1 MVMPLLMQSVTIL
14 TNKEKPTMAFNRS
27 SIDLGSRYAQQAAN
41 SDSYGEARQS
51 FMDWAGVK
59 LKFFT
64 MKKEMD
70 RVNLNIL
77 PYQIK
82 SPKHPEVVAGR
93 RKVGQWD
100 YLLDVWVHRNLGPN
114 KKDMLCPKAT
124 YGKACPACEER
135 QKLRDEGRDEEARAF
150 SPSRRT
156 IYNIQLIGRNGPE
169 DAPMIFATSHHCFNK
184 ELIEEAASSSKGPVP
199 VPFASIGP
207 DGKVVSFR
215 VSEKDLGTNKFCE
228 AKSFQFLDRD
238 EEVSDE
244 VLEQC
249 VSLDEHLIVPTS
261 KQILDAMYGND
272 EDEAIGQAQEP
283 DTQEDSRRDSYDDSP
298 ARRRP
303 EPEPEYE
310 DNPPPRQERRRPSY
324 EDDAPQRERRRP
336 EVAEESRDP
345 YPPQPSIR
353 PEENAPSMPFDEAEE
368 APRQERRRP
377 EPPREEIPRQSTQCP
392 HGLNWGT
399 DCDRHNACGTCPDA
413 IYDKCRAAGSRRR

>member
-1 MVMPLLMQSVTIL
+1 
-14 TNKEKPTMAFNRS
+14 MAFNRS

-41 SDSYGEARQS
+41 SDSYGESRQS
-51 FMDWAGVK
+51 FMNWNGVK

-82 SPKHPEVVAGR
+82 SQKHPEVVAGR

-184 ELIEEAASSSKGPVP
+184 ELIEEAAASSKGPVP

-215 VSEKDLGTNKFCE
+215 VSEKDLGANKFCE

-283 DTQEDSRRDSYDDSP
+283 DTQEDSRSDSYDDDRP

-310 DNPPPRQERRRPSY
+310 DNPPPRQERRRQSY
-324 EDDAPQRERRRP
+324 EDDAPQRERRSP
-336 EVAEESRDP
+336 EVAEESRAP

-368 APRQERRRP
+368 APSQERRRP

>member
-1 MVMPLLMQSVTIL
+1 
-14 TNKEKPTMAFNRS
+14 MAFNRS
-27 SIDLGSRYAQQAAN
+27 SIDLGSRYQQQAAN

-51 FMDWAGVK
+51 FMNWAGVR
-59 LKFFT
+59 LKFFS
-64 MKKEMD
+64 MKRDMD

-100 YLLDVWVHRNLGPN
+100 YLLDVWVHRHMGPN
-114 KKDMLCPKAT
+114 KKDMLCPKST

-135 QKLRDEGRDEEARAF
+135 QKLYDEGRDEEAKAF
-150 SPSRRT
+150 TPSRRA
-156 IYNIQLIGRNGPE
+156 IYNVQLIGRNGPE
-169 DAPMIFATSHHCFNK
+169 EAPMLFATSHQCFNK
-184 ELIEEAASSSKGPVP
+184 ELIEEAAASSRGPVP

-215 VSEKDLGTNKFCE
+215 VSEKALGSNKFCE

-238 EEVSDE
+238 EEISDE

-249 VSLDEHLIVPTS
+249 VSLDEHLIVPTA

-272 EDEAIGQAQEP
+272 EDDAIAQATEQDTPNGTRWGDSYEEERPDRRRDQEP
-283 DTQEDSRRDSYDDSP
+283 ETEYLRERHRPAYEED
-298 ARRRP
+298 
-303 EPEPEYE
+303 E
-310 DNPPPRQERRRPSY
+310 
-324 EDDAPQRERRRP
+324 APQRERHRP
-336 EVAEESRDP
+336 YSAP
-345 YPPQPSIR
+345 YPQQPSIR
-353 PEENAPSMPFDEAEE
+353 PEENDLARPFDDVEE
-368 APRQERRRP
+368 PPRQERRQ
-377 EPPREEIPRQSTQCP
+377 EPPQDEVPRQSTQCP

-399 DCDRHNACGTCPDA
+399 DCDRHRACGTCPDA

>member
-1 MVMPLLMQSVTIL
+1 
-14 TNKEKPTMAFNRS
+14 MAFNRS
-27 SIDLGSRYAQQAAN
+27 SIDLGSRYQQQAAN

-51 FMDWAGVK
+51 FMDWNGVK

-135 QKLRDEGRDEEARAF
+135 QKLRDEGREEEAKAF
-150 SPSRRT
+150 TPSRRA

-184 ELIEEAASSSKGPVP
+184 ELIEEASASSKGPVP
-199 VPFASIGP
+199 IPFASIGP
-207 DGKVVSFR
+207 EGKVVSFR

-272 EDEAIGQAQEP
+272 EDEAIGPAQEP
-283 DTQEDSRRDSYDDSP
+283 DTQEDSRRDSYDDDRP
-298 ARRRP
+298 ARRRTP

-310 DNPPPRQERRRPSY
+310 DNPPPRQERRRQSY
-324 EDDAPQRERRRP
+324 EDETPQRERRRP

-353 PEENAPSMPFDEAEE
+353 PEENAPTMPFDEDEE

>member
-1 MVMPLLMQSVTIL
+1 
-14 TNKEKPTMAFNRS
+14 MAFNRS

-51 FMDWAGVK
+51 FMNWAGVK

-135 QKLRDEGRDEEARAF
+135 QKLYDEGRDEEAKAF
-150 SPSRRT
+150 TPSRRA
-156 IYNIQLIGRNGPE
+156 IYNVQLIGRNGPE
-169 DAPMIFATSHHCFNK
+169 DAPMIFATSHQCFNK
-184 ELIEEAASSSKGPVP
+184 ELIEEAGASSKGPVP
-199 VPFASIGP
+199 IPFASIGP

-215 VSEKDLGTNKFCE
+215 VSEKALGSNKFCE

-272 EDEAIGQAQEP
+272 EDEAVDQAPEQ
-283 DTQEDSRRDSYDDSP
+283 DTQEDGRRYSYEDDRP
-298 ARRRP
+298 ARRRDP

-310 DNPPPRQERRRPSY
+310 PEPPRERRRPSY
-324 EDDAPQRERRRP
+324 EDEAPQRERRRP

-345 YPPQPSIR
+345 YPPQPSMR
-353 PEENAPSMPFDEAEE
+353 PEENAPTMPFDEAEE

-377 EPPREEIPRQSTQCP
+377 EPPREEVPRQSTQCP

>member
-1 MVMPLLMQSVTIL
+1 
-14 TNKEKPTMAFNRS
+14 MAFNRS
-27 SIDLGSRYAQQAAN
+27 SIDLGSRYAQQAAI

-51 FMDWAGVK
+51 FMNWAGVK

-135 QKLRDEGRDEEARAF
+135 QKLYDEGRDEEAKAF
-150 SPSRRT
+150 TPSRRA
-156 IYNIQLIGRNGPE
+156 IYNVQLIGRNGPE
-169 DAPMIFATSHHCFNK
+169 DTPMIFATSHQCFNK
-184 ELIEEAASSSKGPVP
+184 ELIEEAAASSKGPVP
-199 VPFASIGP
+199 IPFASIGP

-215 VSEKDLGTNKFCE
+215 VSEKALGSSKFCE

-238 EEVSDE
+238 EEISDE

-272 EDEAIGQAQEP
+272 DDDSVGQAPEQ
-283 DTQEDSRRDSYDDSP
+283 DTQEDARRDSYDD
-298 ARRRP
+298 ARQDRRREP

-310 DNPPPRQERRRPSY
+310 PEPSRERRRPAR
-324 EDDAPQRERRRP
+324 EEEEAPQRERRRP
-336 EVAEESRDP
+336 EPEDDRSP

-353 PEENAPSMPFDEAEE
+353 PEENDRARPFDDAEE
-368 APRQERRRP
+368 PPRQERRRP
-377 EPPREEIPRQSTQCP
+377 EPPQDEVPRQSTQCP
-392 HGLNWGT
+392 HGLNWGM
-399 DCDRHNACGTCPDA
+399 DCDRHRACGTCPDA

>member
-1 MVMPLLMQSVTIL
+1 
-14 TNKEKPTMAFNRS
+14 MAFNRS

-51 FMDWAGVK
+51 FMNWAGVK

-100 YLLDVWVHRNLGPN
+100 YLLDVWVHRSLGPN

-135 QKLRDEGRDEEARAF
+135 QKLYDEGRDEEAKAF
-150 SPSRRT
+150 SPSRRA
-156 IYNIQLIGRNGPE
+156 IYNVQLIGRNGPE
-169 DAPMIFATSHHCFNK
+169 DAPMIFATSHQCFNK
-184 ELIEEAASSSKGPVP
+184 ELIEEAGASSKGPVP
-199 VPFASIGP
+199 IPFASIGP

-215 VSEKDLGTNKFCE
+215 VSEKTLGSNKFCE

-272 EDEAIGQAQEP
+272 EDEAVGQAQEP
-283 DTQEDSRRDSYDDSP
+283 DTQEDNRRDSYDDDRP
-298 ARRRP
+298 ARRRTP

-310 DNPPPRQERRRPSY
+310 DNPPPRQERHRPSY
-324 EDDAPQRERRRP
+324 EDESPQRERRRP

-345 YPPQPSIR
+345 YPPQPSMR

-368 APRQERRRP
+368 APHQERRRP

>member
-1 MVMPLLMQSVTIL
+1 
-14 TNKEKPTMAFNRS
+14 MAFNRS

-51 FMDWAGVK
+51 FMNWAGVK

-114 KKDMLCPKAT
+114 KKDMLCPKYT

-135 QKLRDEGRDEEARAF
+135 QKLYDEGRDEEAKAF
-150 SPSRRT
+150 TPSRRA
-156 IYNIQLIGRNGPE
+156 IYNVQLIGRNGPE
-169 DAPMIFATSHHCFNK
+169 DAPMIFATSHQCFNK
-184 ELIEEAASSSKGPVP
+184 ELIEEAGASSKGPVP
-199 VPFASIGP
+199 IPFASIGP

-215 VSEKDLGTNKFCE
+215 VSEKALGSSKFCE

-238 EEVSDE
+238 EEISDE

-272 EDEAIGQAQEP
+272 EDEAVGQAPEQ
-283 DTQEDSRRDSYDDSP
+283 DTQEDSRCDSYEDDRP
-298 ARRRP
+298 ARRRDP

-310 DNPPPRQERRRPSY
+310 PEPPRERRRPSY
-324 EDDAPQRERRRP
+324 EDEAPQRERRRP

-345 YPPQPSIR
+345 YPPQPSMR
-353 PEENAPSMPFDEAEE
+353 PEEDAPTMPFDEAEE

-377 EPPREEIPRQSTQCP
+377 EPPREEVPRQSTQCP

>member
-1 MVMPLLMQSVTIL
+1 
-14 TNKEKPTMAFNRS
+14 MAFNRS
-27 SIDLGSRYAQQAAN
+27 SIDLGSRYQQQAAN

-51 FMDWAGVK
+51 FMNWAGVR
-59 LKFFT
+59 LKFFS
-64 MKKEMD
+64 MKRDMD

-100 YLLDVWVHRNLGPN
+100 YLLDVWVHRHMGPN
-114 KKDMLCPKAT
+114 KKDMLCPKST

-135 QKLRDEGRDEEARAF
+135 QKLYDEGRDGEAKAF
-150 SPSRRT
+150 TPSRRA
-156 IYNIQLIGRNGPE
+156 IYNVQLIGRNGPE
-169 DAPMIFATSHHCFNK
+169 EAPMIFATSHQCFNK
-184 ELIEEAASSSKGPVP
+184 ELIEEAAASSRGPVP

-215 VSEKDLGTNKFCE
+215 VSEKALGSNKFCE

-238 EEVSDE
+238 EEISDE

-249 VSLDEHLIVPTS
+249 VSLDERLIVPTA

-272 EDEAIGQAQEP
+272 EDDAIVQATDQDTPNGIRRGDFYEEERPDRRRDQEP
-283 DTQEDSRRDSYDDSP
+283 ETEYPRERHRPAYEED
-298 ARRRP
+298 
-303 EPEPEYE
+303 E
-310 DNPPPRQERRRPSY
+310 
-324 EDDAPQRERRRP
+324 APQRERPRP
-336 EVAEESRDP
+336 DWTP
-345 YPPQPSIR
+345 YPQQPSIR
-353 PEENAPSMPFDEAEE
+353 PEENNQARPFDDVEE
-368 APRQERRRP
+368 PPRQERRQ
-377 EPPREEIPRQSTQCP
+377 EPPQDEVPRQSTQCP

-399 DCDRHNACGTCPDA
+399 DCDRHRACGTCPDA

>member
-1 MVMPLLMQSVTIL
+1 
-14 TNKEKPTMAFNRS
+14 MAFNRS

-41 SDSYGEARQS
+41 SGSYGEARQS
-51 FMDWAGVK
+51 FMNWNGVK

-82 SPKHPEVVAGR
+82 SQKHPEVVAGR

-184 ELIEEAASSSKGPVP
+184 ELIEEAAASSKGPVP

-272 EDEAIGQAQEP
+272 EDEDVGQAPEP
-283 DTQEDSRRDSYDDSP
+283 DTQEDSRRDSYEDDRP
-298 ARRRP
+298 ARRRTP

-310 DNPPPRQERRRPSY
+310 DNPPHSQERRSPSY

-336 EVAEESRDP
+336 DVAEESRAP

-413 IYDKCRAAGSRRR
+413 IYDKCRAEGSRRR

>member
-1 MVMPLLMQSVTIL
+1 
-14 TNKEKPTMAFNRS
+14 MAINRS
-27 SIDLGSRYAQQAAN
+27 NIDLGSRYNQQAAN
-41 SDSYGEARQS
+41 ADSYGEARQG
-51 FMDWAGVK
+51 FMNWSGVK
-59 LKFFT
+59 LKFFQ

-82 SPKHPEVVAGR
+82 TNKHPEVVAGR

-124 YGKACPACEER
+124 YGKACPACEEKT
-135 QKLRDEGRDEEARAF
+135 KLYDEGRDEEAKAF
-150 SPSRRT
+150 SASRRT
-156 IYNIQLIGRNGPE
+156 IYNVQLIGRNGPE

-184 ELIEEAASSSKGPVP
+184 ELIEEASASSRGPSP
-199 VPFASIGP
+199 IPFASIGP

-215 VSEKDLGTNKFCE
+215 VSEKELGKTSYCE

-249 VSLDEHLIVPTS
+249 ASLDEFLVVPTA
-261 KQILDAMYGND
+261 KQIMDAMYGTEED
-272 EDEAIGQAQEP
+272 EDPTQAQ
-283 DTQEDSRRDSYDDSP
+283 
-298 ARRRP
+298 P
-303 EPEPEYE
+303 EPQQERGRLTRSDLDAMGFDGYKAE
-310 DNPPPRQERRRPSY
+310 NSHQERRRP
-324 EDDAPQRERRRP
+324 EA
-336 EVAEESRDP
+336 AEESRDP
-345 YPPQPSIR
+345 YPPQPSMR
-353 PEENAPSMPFDEAEE
+353 PEYDEPPRSRRQAEDPVDTSRDSMPMDRFPDEMDPVEPPE
-368 APRQERRRP
+368 TLEPPRQERHRP
-377 EPPREEIPRQSTQCP
+377 EPTQDTPRESSPCP

-399 DCDRHNACGTCPDA
+399 DCDRHRACGTCPDA

>member
-1 MVMPLLMQSVTIL
+1 
-14 TNKEKPTMAFNRS
+14 MAFNRS
-27 SIDLGSRYAQQAAN
+27 SIDLGSRYQQQAAN
-41 SDSYGEARQS
+41 SESYGEARQS
-51 FMDWAGVK
+51 FMNWAGVK

-135 QKLRDEGRDEEARAF
+135 QKLYDEGRDEEAKAF
-150 SPSRRT
+150 TPSRRA
-156 IYNIQLIGRNGPE
+156 IYNVQLIGRNGPE
-169 DAPMIFATSHHCFNK
+169 DAPMIFATSHQCFNK
-184 ELIEEAASSSKGPVP
+184 ELIEEAGASSKGPVP
-199 VPFASIGP
+199 IPFASIGP

-215 VSEKDLGTNKFCE
+215 VSEKALGSSKFCE

-238 EEVSDE
+238 EEISDE

-272 EDEAIGQAQEP
+272 EDEAVDQDQGQ
-283 DTQEDSRRDSYDDSP
+283 DTQEDGRRDSYEDDRP
-298 ARRRP
+298 ARRRDP

-310 DNPPPRQERRRPSY
+310 PEPPRERRRPR
-324 EDDAPQRERRRP
+324 EDEAPQRERRRP

-345 YPPQPSIR
+345 YPPQPSMR
-353 PEENAPSMPFDEAEE
+353 PEEDAPTMPFDTAEE

-377 EPPREEIPRQSTQCP
+377 EPPQDEVPRQSTQCP

-399 DCDRHNACGTCPDA
+399 DCDRHRACGTCPDA

>member
-1 MVMPLLMQSVTIL
+1 
-14 TNKEKPTMAFNRS
+14 MAFNRS
-27 SIDLGSRYAQQAAN
+27 SIDLGSRYQQQAAN
-41 SDSYGEARQS
+41 TDSYGEARQS
-51 FMDWAGVK
+51 FMNWTGVR

-135 QKLRDEGRDEEARAF
+135 QKLRDEGRDEEAKAF
-150 SPSRRT
+150 TPSRRA

-169 DAPMIFATSHHCFNK
+169 DAPMIFVTSHHCFNK
-184 ELIEEAASSSKGPVP
+184 ELIEEAGASSKGPAP
-199 VPFASIGP
+199 IPFASIGP

-283 DTQEDSRRDSYDDSP
+283 DTQEDSRRDSYDNDRP
-298 ARRRP
+298 ARRRST
-303 EPEPEYE
+303 EPEQEYE
-310 DNPPPRQERRRPSY
+310 DNQPPRQERHRPSY
-324 EDDAPQRERRRP
+324 DDEAPQRERRRP

-353 PEENAPSMPFDEAEE
+353 PEDDAPSMPFDEAEE
-368 APRQERRRP
+368 ATRQECRRP
-377 EPPREEIPRQSTQCP
+377 EPPREEVPRQSTQCP

>member
-1 MVMPLLMQSVTIL
+1 
-14 TNKEKPTMAFNRS
+14 MAFNRS
-27 SIDLGSRYAQQAAN
+27 SIDLGSRYQQQAAN

-51 FMDWAGVK
+51 FMNWAGVK

-114 KKDMLCPKAT
+114 KKDMLCPKST

-135 QKLRDEGRDEEARAF
+135 QKLYDEGRDEEAKAF
-150 SPSRRT
+150 TPSRRA
-156 IYNIQLIGRNGPE
+156 IYNVQLIGRNGPE
-169 DAPMIFATSHHCFNK
+169 DAPMIFATSHQCFNK
-184 ELIEEAASSSKGPVP
+184 ELIEEAGASSKGPVP
-199 VPFASIGP
+199 IPFASIGP

-215 VSEKDLGTNKFCE
+215 VSEKALGSSKFCE

-238 EEVSDE
+238 EEISDE

-272 EDEAIGQAQEP
+272 EDDSVGQAPEQ
-283 DTQEDSRRDSYDDSP
+283 DTQEDARRDSYDDARP
-298 ARRRP
+298 ARRRDP

-310 DNPPPRQERRRPSY
+310 PEPPRERRRPSRE
-324 EDDAPQRERRRP
+324 EDEAPQRERRRP
-336 EVAEESRDP
+336 EPEDDRSP
-345 YPPQPSIR
+345 YPPQPSMR
-353 PEENAPSMPFDEAEE
+353 PEEDAPTMPFDAAEE

-377 EPPREEIPRQSTQCP
+377 EPPQDEVPRQSTQCP

-399 DCDRHNACGTCPDA
+399 DCDRHRACGTCPDA

>member
-1 MVMPLLMQSVTIL
+1 
-14 TNKEKPTMAFNRS
+14 MAFNRS

-184 ELIEEAASSSKGPVP
+184 ELIEEAAASSKGPVP

-283 DTQEDSRRDSYDDSP
+283 DTQEDGRRDSYDDRP

-310 DNPPPRQERRRPSY
+310 DNPPPRQERHRPSY
-324 EDDAPQRERRRP
+324 EDDAPQREHRRP

-353 PEENAPSMPFDEAEE
+353 PEENAPSMPFDEDEE
-368 APRQERRRP
+368 VPRQERQRP

>member
-1 MVMPLLMQSVTIL
+1 
-14 TNKEKPTMAFNRS
+14 MAFNRS
-27 SIDLGSRYAQQAAN
+27 SIDLGSRYQQQAAN

-51 FMDWAGVK
+51 FMNWAGVK
-59 LKFFT
+59 LKFFS
-64 MKKEMD
+64 MKKDMD

-77 PYQIK
+77 PYQIT

-114 KKDMLCPKAT
+114 KKDMLCPKST

-135 QKLRDEGRDEEARAF
+135 QKLYDEGRDEEAKAF
-150 SPSRRT
+150 TPSRRA
-156 IYNIQLIGRNGPE
+156 IYNVQLIGRNGPE
-169 DAPMIFATSHHCFNK
+169 EAPMLFATSHQCYNK
-184 ELIEEAASSSKGPVP
+184 ELIEEAAASSKGPVP

-215 VSEKDLGTNKFCE
+215 VSEKALGSNKFCE

-238 EEVSDE
+238 EEISDE

-249 VSLDEHLIVPTS
+249 VSLDERLIVPTA

-272 EDEAIGQAQEP
+272 EDDATGPAPEQ
-283 DTQEDSRRDSYDDSP
+283 DTQNGTRRDSYEEERPD
-298 ARRRP
+298 RRRDLEELNTARTLAGRDLDGDQIALNSAP
-303 EPEPEYE
+303 RLSRLMDEAPQRERPRPDSAPYPQQPSIRSEE
-310 DNPPPRQERRRPSY
+310 NDQARPFDDVEEPPRQERHRQ
-324 EDDAPQRERRRP
+324 E
-336 EVAEESRDP
+336 
-345 YPPQPSIR
+345 PPQ
-353 PEENAPSMPFDEAEE
+353 DEV
-368 APRQERRRP
+368 
-377 EPPREEIPRQSTQCP
+377 PRQSTQCP

-399 DCDRHNACGTCPDA
+399 DCDRHRACGTCPDT

>member
-1 MVMPLLMQSVTIL
+1 
-14 TNKEKPTMAFNRS
+14 MAFNRS
-27 SIDLGSRYAQQAAN
+27 SIDLGSRYQQQAAN

-51 FMDWAGVK
+51 FMNWNGVK

-184 ELIEEAASSSKGPVP
+184 ELIEEAAASSKGPVP

-272 EDEAIGQAQEP
+272 GDEAIGQAQEP
-283 DTQEDSRRDSYDDSP
+283 DTQEDSRRDSYDDDRP
-298 ARRRP
+298 ARRRTP

-310 DNPPPRQERRRPSY
+310 DNLPPRQERRRQYY
-324 EDDAPQRERRRP
+324 EGDAPQRERPRP

-353 PEENAPSMPFDEAEE
+353 PEENAPSMPFDEDEE

-392 HGLNWGT
+392 NGLNWGT

>member
-1 MVMPLLMQSVTIL
+1 
-14 TNKEKPTMAFNRS
+14 MAFNRS
-27 SIDLGSRYAQQAAN
+27 SIDLGSRYQQQAAN
-41 SDSYGEARQS
+41 SESYGEARQS
-51 FMDWAGVK
+51 FMNWAGVK

-135 QKLRDEGRDEEARAF
+135 QKLYDEGRDEEAKAF
-150 SPSRRT
+150 TPSRRA
-156 IYNIQLIGRNGPE
+156 IYNVQLIGRNGPE
-169 DAPMIFATSHHCFNK
+169 DAPMIFATSHQCFNK
-184 ELIEEAASSSKGPVP
+184 ELIEEAGASSKGPVP
-199 VPFASIGP
+199 IPFASIGP

-215 VSEKDLGTNKFCE
+215 VSEKALGSSKFCE

-238 EEVSDE
+238 EEISDE

-261 KQILDAMYGND
+261 KQILDAMYGTD
-272 EDEAIGQAQEP
+272 DDEAIDQGNAPEQP
-283 DTQEDSRRDSYDDSP
+283 EDDRRDSYAEERP
-298 ARRRP
+298 NRRRDP

-310 DNPPPRQERRRPSY
+310 DNPPPRQERRRPR

-336 EVAEESRDP
+336 EPEQDDARDP
-345 YPPQPSIR
+345 YPPQPSMR
-353 PEENAPSMPFDEAEE
+353 PEEDAPTMPFDEAEE
-368 APRQERRRP
+368 APRQERRRA
-377 EPPREEIPRQSTQCP
+377 EPPREEVPRQSTQCP

>member
-1 MVMPLLMQSVTIL
+1 
-14 TNKEKPTMAFNRS
+14 MAFNRS

-51 FMDWAGVK
+51 FMNWAGVK

-135 QKLRDEGRDEEARAF
+135 QKLYDEGRDEEAKAF
-150 SPSRRT
+150 TPSRRA
-156 IYNIQLIGRNGPE
+156 IYNVQLIGRNGPE
-169 DAPMIFATSHHCFNK
+169 DAPMIFATSHQCFNK
-184 ELIEEAASSSKGPVP
+184 ELIEEAGASSKGPVP
-199 VPFASIGP
+199 IPFASIGP

-215 VSEKDLGTNKFCE
+215 VSEKALGSSKFCE

-272 EDEAIGQAQEP
+272 EDEAVGQAPEP
-283 DTQEDSRRDSYDDSP
+283 GTQEDSRRDSYEDRQE
-298 ARRRP
+298 RRRDP

-310 DNPPPRQERRRPSY
+310 PEQPRERRRPSY
-324 EDDAPQRERRRP
+324 EDEAPQRERHRP

-345 YPPQPSIR
+345 YPPQPSMR
-353 PEENAPSMPFDEAEE
+353 PEEDAPSMPFDEAEE

-377 EPPREEIPRQSTQCP
+377 DPPREEVPRQSTQCP

>member
-1 MVMPLLMQSVTIL
+1 
-14 TNKEKPTMAFNRS
+14 MAFNRS
-27 SIDLGSRYAQQAAN
+27 SIDLGSRYQQQAAN

-51 FMDWAGVK
+51 FMDWNGVK

-124 YGKACPACEER
+124 YGKSCPACEER

-184 ELIEEAASSSKGPVP
+184 ELIEEAAASSKGPVP

-207 DGKVVSFR
+207 EGKVVSFR

-272 EDEAIGQAQEP
+272 EDDEVGQAQEP
-283 DTQEDSRRDSYDDSP
+283 DTQEDSRRDSYDDDRP
-298 ARRRP
+298 ARRRTP

-310 DNPPPRQERRRPSY
+310 DNPPPRQERRRQSY
-324 EDDAPQRERRRP
+324 EDEAPQRERRRP

-353 PEENAPSMPFDEAEE
+353 PEENAPSRPFDEDEE

>member
-1 MVMPLLMQSVTIL
+1 
-14 TNKEKPTMAFNRS
+14 MAFNRS
-27 SIDLGSRYAQQAAN
+27 SIDLGSRYQQQAAN

-51 FMDWAGVK
+51 FMNWAGVK
-59 LKFFT
+59 LKFFS
-64 MKKEMD
+64 MKKDMD

-114 KKDMLCPKAT
+114 KKDMLCPKST

-135 QKLRDEGRDEEARAF
+135 QKLYDEGRDEEAKAF
-150 SPSRRT
+150 TPSRRA
-156 IYNIQLIGRNGPE
+156 IYNVQLIGRNGPE
-169 DAPMIFATSHHCFNK
+169 EAPMLFATSHQCFNK
-184 ELIEEAASSSKGPVP
+184 ELIEESVASSKGPVP

-215 VSEKDLGTNKFCE
+215 VSEKALGSNKFCE

-238 EEVSDE
+238 EEISDE

-249 VSLDEHLIVPTS
+249 ESLDERLIVPTA

-272 EDEAIGQAQEP
+272 EDDATGPVPEQ
-283 DTQEDSRRDSYDDSP
+283 DTPNGTRRDSYEEE
-298 ARRRP
+298 RRDQ
-303 EPEPEYE
+303 EPETEHL
-310 DNPPPRQERRRPSY
+310 RERRRPAY
-324 EDDAPQRERRRP
+324 EEEEAPQRERPRP
-336 EVAEESRDP
+336 DSAP
-345 YPPQPSIR
+345 YPQQPSIR
-353 PEENAPSMPFDEAEE
+353 PEENDQARPFDDAEE
-368 APRQERRRP
+368 PPRHERRRP
-377 EPPREEIPRQSTQCP
+377 EPPQDEVPRQSTQCP

-399 DCDRHNACGTCPDA
+399 DCDRHRACGTCPDT

>member
-1 MVMPLLMQSVTIL
+1 
-14 TNKEKPTMAFNRS
+14 MAFNRS
-27 SIDLGSRYAQQAAN
+27 SIDLGSRYQQQAAN

-51 FMDWAGVK
+51 FMNWAGVK
-59 LKFFT
+59 LKFFS
-64 MKKEMD
+64 MKKDMD

-77 PYQIK
+77 PYQIT

-114 KKDMLCPKAT
+114 KKDMLCPKST

-135 QKLRDEGRDEEARAF
+135 QKLYDEGRDEEAKAF
-150 SPSRRT
+150 TPSRRAV
-156 IYNIQLIGRNGPE
+156 YNVQLIGRNGPE
-169 DAPMIFATSHHCFNK
+169 EAPMLFATSHQCFNK
-184 ELIEEAASSSKGPVP
+184 ELIEEAAASSKGPVP

-215 VSEKDLGTNKFCE
+215 VSEKALGSNKFCE

-238 EEVSDE
+238 EEISDE

-249 VSLDEHLIVPTS
+249 VSLDERLIVPTA

-272 EDEAIGQAQEP
+272 EDDATGPATEQ
-283 DTQEDSRRDSYDDSP
+283 DTPNGTRRDSYEEGP
-298 ARRRP
+298 TEHLR
-303 EPEPEYE
+303 
-310 DNPPPRQERRRPSY
+310 ERRRPAY
-324 EDDAPQRERRRP
+324 EEEEAPQRERPRP
-336 EVAEESRDP
+336 DSAP
-345 YPPQPSIR
+345 YPQQPSIR
-353 PEENAPSMPFDEAEE
+353 PEENDQARPFDDAEE
-368 APRQERRRP
+368 PPRQERRRQ
-377 EPPREEIPRQSTQCP
+377 EPPQDEVPRQSTQCP

-399 DCDRHNACGTCPDA
+399 DCDRHRACGTCPDT

>member
-1 MVMPLLMQSVTIL
+1 
-14 TNKEKPTMAFNRS
+14 MAFNRS

-51 FMDWAGVK
+51 FMNWAGVK

-135 QKLRDEGRDEEARAF
+135 QKLYDEGRDEEAKAF
-150 SPSRRT
+150 TPSRRA
-156 IYNIQLIGRNGPE
+156 IYNVQLIGRNGPE
-169 DAPMIFATSHHCFNK
+169 DAPMIFATSHQCFNK
-184 ELIEEAASSSKGPVP
+184 ELIEEAGASSKGPVP
-199 VPFASIGP
+199 IPFASIGP

-215 VSEKDLGTNKFCE
+215 VSEKTLGPNKFCE

-238 EEVSDE
+238 EEVSDD

-272 EDEAIGQAQEP
+272 EDEAVAQDQEQ
-283 DTQEDSRRDSYDDSP
+283 DTQEYNRRDSYEDDRP
-298 ARRRP
+298 ARRRDP

-310 DNPPPRQERRRPSY
+310 PEPPRERRRPSY
-324 EDDAPQRERRRP
+324 EDEAPQRERRRP

-345 YPPQPSIR
+345 WPPQPSMR

-377 EPPREEIPRQSTQCP
+377 EPPREEVPRQSTQCP